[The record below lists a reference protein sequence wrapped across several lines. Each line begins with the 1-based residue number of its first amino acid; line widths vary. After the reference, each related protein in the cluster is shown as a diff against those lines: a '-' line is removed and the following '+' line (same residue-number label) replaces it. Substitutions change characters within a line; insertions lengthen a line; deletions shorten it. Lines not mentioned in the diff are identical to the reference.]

1 MKKIKLYEEFVGE
14 AYKFYD
20 LFFNSHIDHNPEC
33 DILEGHLDKDSL
45 ITYGIYIKGPKEGL
59 EFMEY
64 YSGSNYKP
72 TSDKR
77 SNSKLFMV
85 DKIPAK
91 YKAMW
96 EDLKK
101 IYENEY
107 AGSGRVSTRNEA
119 LVVEGQFSWM
129 AQDTGRQIG
138 SERENTITV
147 YMFDDKGQKW
157 EEKKYDGYGEFGGKD
172 YYELLAQM
180 NGVENADRQDG
191 IDIAF
196 GKTKTKGKTLFPAL
210 VEDPKHFNYKRH
222 DFTVQPDNDPN
233 QSWYQ
238 EEEYD
243 DDDDNYDDSDESKVT
258 EATSYDPDD
267 IFFLWDDCVDNG
279 REGIERGHTGRGSS
293 KHELFTFDTEVD
305 GYDKFETELKKL
317 LKKSG
322 WKNEYNQDTLKVYES
337 RINEDETLIF
347 DEVGE
352 HLVKLQDQIDAM
364 LKWDMADPKWISAL
378 KGIQSACN
386 KVEDAVAKADQKL
399 GAIEYNEAKVNEGS
413 TISVPKLS
421 DIDHTRIIKWMSNQ
435 FDSKS
440 WDMKKSGKGFEI
452 TIDKLS
458 KAEQKDLMAYLKS
471 QDYITENEASI
482 DVDVYRKKQA
492 FVIGPKFAEVASDS
506 DVELMARLKIVN
518 SEHEWQL
525 KQNIKSMDHLYK
537 KYKLRSKKGI
547 EESVVNESHFKVGD
561 KVKMSHGGY
570 GVIKSLD
577 KESGA
582 DDEKYYNVE
591 LPSGEMHKHSP
602 NELTKESAMSDIDL
616 LAQEAKDFKSFV
628 KEFKKEYKNMDAGSA
643 KELEAWL
650 QSVYDGAKANESV
663 VTEAKD
669 VKSEVI
675 DKLSQFFGVS
685 TGALIKFNF
694 DGKDDIKALTKAL
707 NGTDYEGVDNIV
719 RVAVKAAKR
728 DLGVD
733 EAIKPAGLTKDE
745 TLKVAQKFAE
755 AISKV
760 DGVKCTVNTR
770 TLEEDSFDLDYADEE
785 FAGGSYNIYQNGDVI
800 NMAVGATP
808 LYGKKNDSVDAIVKN
823 IKKMR

>member
-1 MKKIKLYEEFVGE
+1 MKKIKLYEEFIGE

-20 LFFNSHIDHNPEC
+20 LFFNSHLDHNPEC

-45 ITYGIYIKGPKEGL
+45 ITYGIYVKGPKQGL

-77 SNSKLFMV
+77 SSSRLFMV

-107 AGSGRVSTRNEA
+107 AGSGRVSTRNES
-119 LVVEGQFSWM
+119 LVTEGQFSWM
-129 AQDTGRQIG
+129 TQDTGNQIG
-138 SERENTITV
+138 SEKENTIAVT
-147 YMFDDKGQKW
+147 MFDDKGNKW
-157 EEKKYDGYGEFGGKD
+157 LERKYDGYGEFGGKD

-196 GKTKTKGKTLFPAL
+196 GKMKIKGDVLFPAL
-210 VEDPKHFNYKRH
+210 IEEPNRFNYKRH
-222 DFTVQPDNDPN
+222 DFTQEADNDPN

-238 EEEYD
+238 EPEYDD
-243 DDDDNYDDSDESKVT
+243 DDDDNYDDSNESKVT

-279 REGIERGHTGRGSS
+279 REGIERGHTGSGSS

-322 WKNEYNQDTLKVYES
+322 WKNEYDQDTLKVYEYES
-337 RINEDETLIF
+337 RVNEEETLIF
-347 DEVGE
+347 DEIGSE
-352 HLVKLQDQIDAM
+352 LTKLTDQVIDM
-364 LKWDMADPKWISAL
+364 LQWDITDQKWVAGL
-378 KGIQSACN
+378 KAILKDLG
-386 KVEDAVAKADQKL
+386 KVEDTVARFDQKL
-399 GAIEYNEAKVNEGS
+399 GAIVYNESKVNEADS
-413 TISVPKLS
+413 RSLDKIEQDLNMIMK
-421 DIDHTRIIKWMSNQ
+421 SNINN
-435 FDSKS
+435 DEK
-440 WDMKKSGKGFEI
+440 
-452 TIDKLS
+452 DK
-458 KAEQKDLMAYLKS
+458 
-471 QDYITENEASI
+471 
-482 DVDVYRKKQA
+482 
-492 FVIGPKFAEVASDS
+492 
-506 DVELMARLKIVN
+506 KIV
-518 SEHEWQL
+518 SLEKIYRQ
-525 KQNIKSMDHLYK
+525 KGGK
-537 KYKLRSKKGI
+537 KTLAQI
-547 EESVVNESHFKVGD
+547 ATNESHFKVGD

-650 QSVYDGAKANESV
+650 QSVYDGAKTNM
-663 VTEAKD
+663 
-669 VKSEVI
+669 
-675 DKLSQFFGVS
+675 
-685 TGALIKFNF
+685 
-694 DGKDDIKALTKAL
+694 
-707 NGTDYEGVDNIV
+707 
-719 RVAVKAAKR
+719 
-728 DLGVD
+728 D
-733 EAIKPAGLTKDE
+733 EAIKPAGLSKAETK
-745 TLKVAQKFAE
+745 KVAETYAK
-755 AISKV
+755 AIGKN
-760 DGVKCTVNTR
+760 DGVKCTVNLKS
-770 TLEEDSFDLDYADEE
+770 LEEDSFDLDIDGEE
-785 FAGGSYNIYQNGDVI
+785 YAGGSYIITLDGDVV
-800 NMAVGATP
+800 NAALSEKPV
-808 LYGKKNDSVDAIVKN
+808 YGQIDSTVDQIIKNLK
-823 IKKMR
+823 

>member
-20 LFFNSHIDHNPEC
+20 LFFNSHVDHNPEC

-45 ITYGIYIKGPKEGL
+45 ITYGIYVKGPKEGL

-129 AQDTGRQIG
+129 TQDTDTQIG

-147 YMFDDKGQKW
+147 YMYSDKGERW
-157 EEKKYDGYGEFGGKD
+157 EEKGYEGYGEFGGKD

-196 GKTKTKGKTLFPAL
+196 GKKKVKGKVLFPAL
-210 VEDPKHFNYKRH
+210 VQDAKYNWKRH

-238 EEEYD
+238 EPED
-243 DDDDNYDDSDESKVT
+243 DDDYDEYDESKVT
-258 EATSYDPDD
+258 EAKALPLDKLTKMIGDKPSCYSLAD
-267 IFFLWDDCVDNG
+267 FVYTN
-279 REGIERGHTGRGSS
+279 
-293 KHELFTFDTEVD
+293 
-305 GYDKFETELKKL
+305 YDKVTG
-317 LKKSG
+317 LKKSMRNDEMDFPEEIMDLVDHYG
-322 WKNEYNQDTLKVYES
+322 FDVDDFTDKYSMAAES
-337 RINEDETLIF
+337 VVTEGEVNIF
-347 DEVGE
+347 DE
-352 HLVKLQDQIDAM
+352 
-364 LKWDMADPKWISAL
+364 
-378 KGIQSACN
+378 
-386 KVEDAVAKADQKL
+386 
-399 GAIEYNEAKVNEGS
+399 
-413 TISVPKLS
+413 
-421 DIDHTRIIKWMSNQ
+421 
-435 FDSKS
+435 
-440 WDMKKSGKGFEI
+440 
-452 TIDKLS
+452 
-458 KAEQKDLMAYLKS
+458 
-471 QDYITENEASI
+471 
-482 DVDVYRKKQA
+482 
-492 FVIGPKFAEVASDS
+492 IGP
-506 DVELMARLKIVN
+506 ELEA
-518 SEHEWQL
+518 
-525 KQNIKSMDHLYK
+525 
-537 KYKLRSKKGI
+537 LRSKISGLMRKSTSDKWTSALGKALSAI
-547 EESVVNESHFKVGD
+547 STLDRNLSQADSKLGVV
-561 KVKMSHGGY
+561 
-570 GVIKSLD
+570 
-577 KESGA
+577 
-582 DDEKYYNVE
+582 
-591 LPSGEMHKHSP
+591 
-602 NELTKESAMSDIDL
+602 LTEGAMSDIDI

-628 KEFKKEYKNMDAGSA
+628 KEFTKEYHDLSNAGEPGQF
-643 KELEAWL
+643 KEWL
-650 QSVYDGAKANESV
+650 QSVYDNAKANMDESVVTEGKHWHVLSGNTWYTGSDFSTNPADAMKYDDIMSATKVAKKVGGMVHVMTDEEMTKAIKKFGKNESV

-694 DGKDDIKALTKAL
+694 DGKDDVRALTKAL
-707 NGTDYEGVDNIV
+707 NGTDYEGVDNII

-733 EAIKPAGLTKDE
+733 EAIKPAGLSKAETK
-745 TLKVAQKFAE
+745 KVAETYAK
-755 AISKV
+755 AIGKN
-760 DGVKCTVNTR
+760 DGVKCTVNLKS
-770 TLEEDSFDLDYADEE
+770 LEEDSFDLDIDGEE
-785 FAGGSYNIYQNGDVI
+785 YAGGSYMITLDGDVV
-800 NMAVGATP
+800 NAALPEKPV
-808 LYGKKNDSVDAIVKN
+808 YGQIDSTVDQIIKNLKK
-823 IKKMR
+823 

>member
-20 LFFNSHIDHNPEC
+20 LFFNSHVDHNPEC

-101 IYENEY
+101 IYQNEY

-210 VEDPKHFNYKRH
+210 VEDPKRFNYKRH

-243 DDDDNYDDSDESKVT
+243 DDDDNYDEYDESKVT
-258 EATSYDPDD
+258 EAKALPLDKLTKMIGDKPSCYSLADFVYTNYDKVTGLKKSMRNDEMDFPEEIMDLVDHYGFDVDDFTDKYSMAAESVVIEATSYDPDD
-267 IFFLWDDCVDNG
+267 IFFLWDDYVDNG
-279 REGIERGHTGRGSS
+279 REGIERGHTGSGSN

-322 WKNEYNQDTLKVYES
+322 WKNEYNQDTLKVYE
-337 RINEDETLIF
+337 NEVNLF
-347 DEVGE
+347 DEIGPE
-352 HLVKLQDQIDAM
+352 LEALRNKISILMRKSTSD
-364 LKWDMADPKWISAL
+364 KWTSAL
-378 KGIQSACN
+378 GKALSAISTLDRN
-386 KVEDAVAKADQKL
+386 LSRADSKL
-399 GAIEYNEAKVNEGS
+399 GVVLTEG
-413 TISVPKLS
+413 
-421 DIDHTRIIKWMSNQ
+421 
-435 FDSKS
+435 
-440 WDMKKSGKGFEI
+440 
-452 TIDKLS
+452 
-458 KAEQKDLMAYLKS
+458 
-471 QDYITENEASI
+471 
-482 DVDVYRKKQA
+482 
-492 FVIGPKFAEVASDS
+492 
-506 DVELMARLKIVN
+506 
-518 SEHEWQL
+518 
-525 KQNIKSMDHLYK
+525 
-537 KYKLRSKKGI
+537 
-547 EESVVNESHFKVGD
+547 
-561 KVKMSHGGY
+561 
-570 GVIKSLD
+570 
-577 KESGA
+577 
-582 DDEKYYNVE
+582 
-591 LPSGEMHKHSP
+591 
-602 NELTKESAMSDIDL
+602 AMSDIDI

-628 KEFKKEYKNMDAGSA
+628 KEFTKEYHDLSNAGEPGQF
-643 KELEAWL
+643 KEWL
-650 QSVYDGAKANESV
+650 QSVYDNAKANMDESV
-663 VTEAKD
+663 VTEGKHWHVLSGNTWYTGSDFSTNPADAMKYADIMSATKVAKKVGGMVHVMTD
-669 VKSEVI
+669 EEM
-675 DKLSQFFGVS
+675 
-685 TGALIKFNF
+685 
-694 DGKDDIKALTKAL
+694 TKAIKKFGK
-707 NGTDYEGVDNIV
+707 NESVVI
-719 RVAVKAAKR
+719 
-728 DLGVD
+728 
-733 EAIKPAGLTKDE
+733 EAIKPAGLSKAETK
-745 TLKVAQKFAE
+745 KVAETYAK
-755 AISKV
+755 AIGKN
-760 DGVKCTVNTR
+760 DGVKCTVNLKS
-770 TLEEDSFDLDYADEE
+770 LEEDSFDLDIDGEE
-785 FAGGSYNIYQNGDVI
+785 YAGGSYIITLDGDVI
-800 NMAVGATP
+800 NAALPEKPV
-808 LYGKKNDSVDAIVKN
+808 YGQIDSTVDQIIKNLKK
-823 IKKMR
+823 

>member
-238 EEEYD
+238 EPEED
-243 DDDDNYDDSDESKVT
+243 DEYDESKVI

-279 REGIERGHTGRGSS
+279 REGIERGHTGSGSS

-322 WKNEYNQDTLKVYES
+322 WKNEYNQDTLKVYEKEV
-337 RINEDETLIF
+337 NLF
-347 DEVGE
+347 DEVGPE
-352 HLVKLQDQIDAM
+352 LEALRSKISGLMKKSDDD
-364 LKWDMADPKWISAL
+364 KWTSAL
-378 KGIQSACN
+378 GKALSALSTLDRN
-386 KVEDAVAKADQKL
+386 LSQADSKL
-399 GAIEYNEAKVNEGS
+399 GVVPVNEAS
-413 TISVPKLS
+413 TINVPKLS

-435 FDSKS
+435 FDSNT

-452 TIDKLS
+452 SIDKLS
-458 KAEQKDLMAYLKS
+458 KDEQEDLMAYLKS
-471 QDYITENEASI
+471 QNYI
-482 DVDVYRKKQA
+482 
-492 FVIGPKFAEVASDS
+492 
-506 DVELMARLKIVN
+506 
-518 SEHEWQL
+518 
-525 KQNIKSMDHLYK
+525 
-537 KYKLRSKKGI
+537 
-547 EESVVNESHFKVGD
+547 
-561 KVKMSHGGY
+561 
-570 GVIKSLD
+570 
-577 KESGA
+577 KES
-582 DDEKYYNVE
+582 
-591 LPSGEMHKHSP
+591 
-602 NELTKESAMSDIDL
+602 TITESAMSDIDL

-650 QSVYDGAKANESV
+650 QSVYDAAKTNESV
-663 VTEAKD
+663 ITEGDMTKEYDGFVVLDTKTKKSYKFKYIKGSKSVNVENDAIAKLMKSTGESRATFMVHGFVKKGEWDKSEFEVLESRVNEAKD

-694 DGKDDIKALTKAL
+694 DGKDDVRALTKAL

-728 DLGVD
+728 DLGIEESKVN
-733 EAIKPAGLTKDE
+733 EAYGKPAGLTKDE

>member
-20 LFFNSHIDHNPEC
+20 LFFNSHVDHNPEC

-64 YSGSNYKP
+64 YSGSNYKS

-210 VEDPKHFNYKRH
+210 VEDPRRFNFKKH

-243 DDDDNYDDSDESKVT
+243 DDDNYDDSDESLNIDEKEVNLFDEVGPVN

-279 REGIERGHTGRGSS
+279 REGIERGHTGSGSS

-337 RINEDETLIF
+337 
-347 DEVGE
+347 
-352 HLVKLQDQIDAM
+352 
-364 LKWDMADPKWISAL
+364 
-378 KGIQSACN
+378 
-386 KVEDAVAKADQKL
+386 
-399 GAIEYNEAKVNEGS
+399 
-413 TISVPKLS
+413 TI
-421 DIDHTRIIKWMSNQ
+421 T
-435 FDSKS
+435 
-440 WDMKKSGKGFEI
+440 
-452 TIDKLS
+452 
-458 KAEQKDLMAYLKS
+458 
-471 QDYITENEASI
+471 
-482 DVDVYRKKQA
+482 
-492 FVIGPKFAEVASDS
+492 
-506 DVELMARLKIVN
+506 
-518 SEHEWQL
+518 
-525 KQNIKSMDHLYK
+525 
-537 KYKLRSKKGI
+537 
-547 EESVVNESHFKVGD
+547 
-561 KVKMSHGGY
+561 
-570 GVIKSLD
+570 
-577 KESGA
+577 
-582 DDEKYYNVE
+582 
-591 LPSGEMHKHSP
+591 
-602 NELTKESAMSDIDL
+602 ESAMSDIDL

-650 QSVYDGAKANESV
+650 QSVYDAAKTNESVVTEGKHWHVLSGNTWYTGSDFSTNPADAMKYDDIMSATKVAKKVGGMVHVMTDEEMTKAIKKFGKNESV

-694 DGKDDIKALTKAL
+694 DGKDDVRALTKAL

-733 EAIKPAGLTKDE
+733 EAIKPAGLSKAETK
-745 TLKVAQKFAE
+745 KVAETYAK
-755 AISKV
+755 AIGKN
-760 DGVKCTVNTR
+760 DGVKCTVNLKS
-770 TLEEDSFDLDYADEE
+770 LEEDSFDLDIDGEE
-785 FAGGSYNIYQNGDVI
+785 YAGGSYMITLDGDVI
-800 NMAVGATP
+800 NAALPEKPV
-808 LYGKKNDSVDAIVKN
+808 YGQIDSTVDQIIKNLKLWTKWSQKI
-823 IKKMR
+823 

>member
-45 ITYGIYIKGPKEGL
+45 ITYGIYVKGPKEGL

-119 LVVEGQFSWM
+119 LVTEGQFSWM

-210 VEDPKHFNYKRH
+210 VEDPKRFNYKRH

-243 DDDDNYDDSDESKVT
+243 DDDSNESKVTEAKALPLDKLTKMIGDKPSCYSLADFVYTNYDKVTGLKKSMRNDEMDFPTEIMDLVDHYGFDVDDFTDKYSMAAESVVT

-279 REGIERGHTGRGSS
+279 REGIERGHTGSGSN

-337 RINEDETLIF
+337 RILDEAKGEVNLF
-347 DEVGE
+347 DEVGPE
-352 HLVKLQDQIDAM
+352 LEALRSKISGLMKKSDDD
-364 LKWDMADPKWISAL
+364 KWTSAL
-378 KGIQSACN
+378 GKALSALSTLDRN
-386 KVEDAVAKADQKL
+386 LSQADSKL
-399 GAIEYNEAKVNEGS
+399 GVVPVNEAS
-413 TISVPKLS
+413 TINVPKLS

-435 FDSKS
+435 FDSNT

-452 TIDKLS
+452 SIDKLS
-458 KAEQKDLMAYLKS
+458 KAEQEDLMAYLKS
-471 QDYITENEASI
+471 QNYIT
-482 DVDVYRKKQA
+482 
-492 FVIGPKFAEVASDS
+492 
-506 DVELMARLKIVN
+506 
-518 SEHEWQL
+518 
-525 KQNIKSMDHLYK
+525 
-537 KYKLRSKKGI
+537 
-547 EESVVNESHFKVGD
+547 ESHFKVGD

-650 QSVYDGAKANESV
+650 QSVYDGAKANTDESV

-694 DGKDDIKALTKAL
+694 DGKDDIRALTKAL

-733 EAIKPAGLTKDE
+733 EAIKPAGLSKAETK
-745 TLKVAQKFAE
+745 KVAETYAK
-755 AISKV
+755 AISKN
-760 DGVKCTVNTR
+760 DGVKCTVNLKS
-770 TLEEDSFDLDYADEE
+770 LEEDSFDLDIDGEE
-785 FAGGSYNIYQNGDVI
+785 YAGGSYMITLDGDVI
-800 NMAVGATP
+800 NAAISEKPV
-808 LYGKKNDSVDAIVKN
+808 YGQIDSTVDQIIKNLKK
-823 IKKMR
+823 